1 MAYYQTSYLLN
12 ILLKSVELV
21 CEGKISIYSTFPKEV
36 VKTLYS
42 DYEEV
47 DSIVHA
53 DVIISD
59 ISGVDKEFF
68 KMIKYEL
75 DDFALFLVLDTI
87 LDISINPELTRR
99 FYLEGIIAS
108 YLPIDNGVTIY
119 TRRGYG
125 LAFKKLSREVYYK
138 SFVEDIHPIDF
149 NTAKFLYAIIKFILN
164 RKRSYVLEIGRGYGF
179 STMWIAHAVME
190 TGGFLLSIDN
200 KCDKQDYIYDMLKK
214 VLLHNHVDLICADA
228 KDYKIPVNDIVLVFI
243 DGKKSEYLKYL
254 ENIEDHLAE
263 GAIIIAHNTVSH
275 THELKDYLERVYS
288 PPNKSITI
296 LTDPAGITVTYFEK
310 QREEK
315 KKESHRIAL
324 DLSG

>member
-1 MAYYQTSYLLN
+1 MSYYQTSYLLN
-12 ILLKSVELV
+12 ILLKSVEIV

-36 VKTLYS
+36 VKTLYP

-47 DSIVHA
+47 DSVVDA

-68 KMIKYEL
+68 NMIKYEL
-75 DDFALFLVLDTI
+75 NDFALFLVLDTI
-87 LDISINPELTRR
+87 LDININPELTRR
-99 FYLEGIIAS
+99 LYLEGIIAS
-108 YLPIDNGVTIY
+108 YLPIDNGVTIF

-125 LAFKKLSREVYYK
+125 LAFQRLSREVYLK
-138 SFVEDIHPIDF
+138 SLMNDIIPIDF
-149 NTAKFLYAIIKFILN
+149 NTAKFLYAITKFILD
-164 RKRSYVLEIGRGYGF
+164 RKRSYVLEIGTGLGF

-200 KCDKQDYIYDMLKK
+200 KCDKQDYIYDTLKK

-243 DGKKSEYLKYL
+243 DGKKDEYLKYL

-275 THELKDYLERVYS
+275 THEVKDYLERVYS

-296 LTDPAGITVTYFEK
+296 LTDPGGITITYLENK
-310 QREEK
+310 AKRRS
-315 KKESHRIAL
+315 KEYYKITK
-324 DLSG
+324 LSNT